1 MTENKI
7 ALQMTWDKV
16 LDIMQQCRH
25 AGDIGW
31 KVAKIMSLPNF
42 KIWENAIDVKIGMNL
57 IRILKQAVKM
67 RKRPEWVTFDR
78 KGNVEAKWD
87 SLLTLG

>member
-25 AGDIGW
+25 AGDVGW
-31 KVAKIMSLPNF
+31 KIAKIMRIPNF
-42 KIWENAIDVKIGMNL
+42 RIWERAIDVKIGMNL

-78 KGNVEAKWD
+78 RGNVEAKWD
-87 SLLTLG
+87 SLLALG

>member
-31 KVAKIMSLPNF
+31 KVAKIMRLSNF

-57 IRILKQAVKM
+57 IRILRQAVKA

-87 SLLTLG
+87 SLLTPG